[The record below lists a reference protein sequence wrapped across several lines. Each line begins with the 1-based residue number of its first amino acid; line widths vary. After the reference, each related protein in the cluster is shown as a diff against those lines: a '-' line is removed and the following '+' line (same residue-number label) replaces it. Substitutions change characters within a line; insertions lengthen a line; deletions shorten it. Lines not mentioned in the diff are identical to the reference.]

1 MAAIV
6 AEDAQALA
14 DERRRQSPHAYKYT
28 EYQSNRN
35 LLVSAIKNRLIE
47 AVLDPH
53 ADRRDKALKR
63 LNDHIQRA
71 LIPVRRGRTAPRYK
85 GQI

>member
-63 LNDHIQRA
+63 LTHHIQRA